1 MSWLDKL
8 ERKFGK
14 YYIHNLITV
23 VVVVNAIVY
32 FLALIGGDSAN
43 MTNLMLIPQKVLHG
57 EIWRLITFI
66 FIPPTT
72 SPLWI
77 IFNLFF
83 FYYAGKGLE
92 QAWGGFKVNV
102 LYLTG
107 MILTI
112 IASFI
117 TGWPAWSDGLQ
128 LMVIIAFALSYPD
141 VEILFWGIIPLKLK
155 YLAVLE
161 LVFLV
166 VELIRVPFIGY
177 IIVEIAPLIAIPI
190 FFGKML
196 MTNIKYAKKKN
207 DRRKSNLKVIKGYT
221 HKCTIC
227 GLTDIQDPDMDF
239 RYCSKC
245 EGKHCYCSN
254 HIMNHEHITT
264 KEKLK

>member
-43 MTNLMLIPQKVLHG
+43 MTNLMLIPQNVLHG

-83 FYYAGKGLE
+83 FYYSGKGLE

-117 TGWPAWSDGLQ
+117 TKQSVSSDGLQ

-177 IIVEIAPLIAIPI
+177 IIIEIAPLIAIPI

-221 HKCTIC
+221 HKCTVC

-254 HIMNHEHITT
+254 HIMNHQHITT

>member
-1 MSWLDKL
+1 M
-8 ERKFGK
+8 
-14 YYIHNLITV
+14 ITV

-43 MTNLMLIPQKVLHG
+43 MTNLMLIPQNVLHG

-102 LYLTG
+102 LYITG

-177 IIVEIAPLIAIPI
+177 IIIEIAPLIAIPI

-221 HKCTIC
+221 HKCTVC

-254 HIMNHEHITT
+254 HIMNHQHITT